1 MNDFIFE
8 QDLEKSHATKTVN
21 NWLDENVPNYQ
32 LPVIPQIFLFV
43 QMKNSRI
50 WMPSKFGDFG
60 TYCQI
65 MKHLVFRRNCG
76 PETILYKQ
84 ISLEY
89 GSRTSKR
96 KQVQSLKSVM
106 ICLLTFRK
114 STDSNEKLN
123 CTNTILL
130 LL

>member
-1 MNDFIFE
+1 MDKFIFE
-8 QDLEKSHATKTVN
+8 QDLGKSHATKTVN

-50 WMPSKFGDFG
+50 WMPSKLGDFG
-60 TYCQI
+60 TYSQI

-84 ISLEY
+84 ISLE
-89 GSRTSKR
+89 
-96 KQVQSLKSVM
+96 
-106 ICLLTFRK
+106 
-114 STDSNEKLN
+114 
-123 CTNTILL
+123 
-130 LL
+130 